1 MNSTI
6 PRLLAHMLHAVDIT
20 RLTLDAEVSIKS
32 YFFLL
37 WQQKTKPATTTQAS
51 DSSPFLP

>member
-6 PRLLAHMLHAVDIT
+6 PTLLAHMLHAVDIT

-32 YFFLL
+32 YLFLL
-37 WQQKTKPATTTQAS
+37 
-51 DSSPFLP
+51 